1 MRSVAS
7 GTTVPLK
14 EGKVEVEI
22 KRFVSTN
29 HDNDNISLQ
38 SPPGRV

>member
-14 EGKVEVEI
+14 VKVGVEI

-38 SPPGRV
+38 SPLGRV